1 MATRRSAADL
11 SLSHGQHDIV
21 DVPDQPDQSDQ
32 LRQSEQPD
40 RAGRSRCFRVRPGR
54 RTYVI
59 DTSVLLSDPWA
70 LNRFAEHEV
79 VLPLV
84 VIGELEDKR
93 HHPELGYFARQSLRI
108 LDDLRVQYG
117 RLDAPVPV
125 GGMAA
130 QDGAAGGA
138 GTGRH
143 PARRAQPHRRRR
155 CCRPDSAMTATT
167 LEFWPAR

>member
-21 DVPDQPDQSDQ
+21 DVPDHPDQ
-32 LRQSEQPD
+32 LHRSEQP
-40 RAGRSRCFRVRPGR
+40 VRPADATTSAPPGR

-93 HHPELGYFARQSLRI
+93 HHPELGYFARESLRI

-125 GGMAA
+125 CGMAA
-130 QDGAAGGA
+130 SDKAQHGARDGADGPAVMTGG
-138 GTGRH
+138 
-143 PARRAQPHRRRR
+143 
-155 CCRPDSAMTATT
+155 T
-167 LEFWPAR
+167 LHV